1 MAIDKICPLPKNN
14 NKLRA
19 NISEDEP
26 LAYFFDDFSIKDE
39 SMIGMHSVSPKS
51 QLSNNRER
59 GKYKFIC
66 ASLDPEINR
75 NNRLH

>member
-14 NKLRA
+14 KKLRA

-26 LAYFFDDFSIKDE
+26 LAYFIDDFSIKDE
-39 SMIGMHSVSPKS
+39 SMIGIHSVSPKS

-59 GKYKFIC
+59 GKNKE
-66 ASLDPEINR
+66 SLIVLYVVTNFEQNE
-75 NNRLH
+75 H